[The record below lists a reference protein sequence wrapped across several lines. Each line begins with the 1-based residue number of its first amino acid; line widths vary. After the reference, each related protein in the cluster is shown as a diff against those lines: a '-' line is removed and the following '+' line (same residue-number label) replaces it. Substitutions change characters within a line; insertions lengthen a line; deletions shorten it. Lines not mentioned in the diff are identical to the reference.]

1 MEVAEIA
8 AKTMDNYILFDR
20 SLKCSVVTDT
30 SRYNLLF
37 KKCKKKFQFHNKY
50 NQYLFEKNKPKSKD
64 ELKDYVQS
72 LIEKENKKREK
83 IAELGLSYDFPG
95 YVR

>member
-1 MEVAEIA
+1 MLKMNQTGRVKGFGFVEFDDMEVAEIA
-8 AKTMDNYILFDR
+8 AKTMNNYILFDK

-50 NQYLFEKNKPKSKD
+50 NQYIFEKNKVF
-64 ELKDYVQS
+64 LFTT
-72 LIEKENKKREK
+72 K
-83 IAELGLSYDFPG
+83 IILL
-95 YVR
+95 